1 MKYELWEFFVKQYRF
16 YWYWFYVTFVVNR
29 TIRTTVSIYFF
40 AVRNLYGSLINLKKN
55 IYNTTGRKTYATT
68 APSVLIL
75 HSIHCCYC
83 CCWGCGPFLDTVKTS
98 MFNNKFFKFRSF
110 HSLFRIFA
118 SIKLIPISIFC
129 LHRLKHGTLTRTE
142 CIQKY

>member
-1 MKYELWEFFVKQYRF
+1 M
-16 YWYWFYVTFVVNR
+16 NR

-40 AVRNLYGSLINLKKN
+40 VARNLYGSEINLKKN

-83 CCWGCGPFLDTVKTS
+83 CCCWGCGPFLFTVKTL
-98 MFNNKFFKFRSF
+98 MFNDKFFKFRLL

-118 SIKLIPISIFC
+118 SIKLIKVAKDSKVTSPLRFSRVLR
-129 LHRLKHGTLTRTE
+129 LHPASNHPLTTRDS
-142 CIQKY
+142 